1 MEIVIVL
8 APLRKHGPKRSYTED
23 RTLSGYAAIQ
33 QAIAQPIRV
42 KGPVRQ
48 QISGGQAADQRIG
61 LAQIMSLPG
70 HQTEIDEITERI
82 RQSQYLCRYAAA

>member
-1 MEIVIVL
+1 MPPFVGFLVELCREPPVGFW
-8 APLRKHGPKRSYTED
+8 RYD
-23 RTLSGYAAIQ
+23 RGYAAIQ

-61 LAQIMSLPG
+61 LAQIMSLAW